1 MHFCVISECLLKSSI
16 FAMTV
21 DVLAVRDLNT
31 FLSGG
36 TVHSESVQLSI
47 TQ

>member
-1 MHFCVISECLLKSSI
+1 MSVKNGKSSI

-21 DVLAVRDLNT
+21 DVLVVGDLNT

-47 TQ
+47 TVGNV